1 MLLCLGSSVKVLRC
15 SEFTGMGQVQILGL
29 YCTARGVF
37 ACQLPT
43 HPPPNTPS
51 FFGGLSPFFG
61 LPGGPLGMA
70 WGLGSNIHRDKK
82 GRTDDPERANLEK
95 SRLDQV
101 LCNCLNMGSKA
112 WLSGDV
118 GIDGCTV
125 DKQN

>member
-1 MLLCLGSSVKVLRC
+1 MAGRC
-15 SEFTGMGQVQILGL
+15 
-29 YCTARGVF
+29 YRGVRDVF
-37 ACQLPT
+37 GSVFEWFGIRLG
-43 HPPPNTPS
+43 S